1 LNKYIC
7 ILKYQLQ
14 KKMKNQFFYAAGVIA
29 MAMLASCGGGNKSGE
44 AGEAAKAGDSAG
56 TYKVDAAASTMEWR
70 GWKIVK
76 ASEHKGTIS
85 LKEGELKVEGG
96 KLVAGS
102 FTVDMNSI
110 KNTDL
115 TDTAYQNKLV
125 GHLKAKDFFDVAT
138 YPTAKFEIVSVTE
151 KAVEGYTHEI
161 TGNLTLRDSAR
172 KITLPANIKIEGN
185 TLTANGK
192 ATINRL
198 EWGVNYD
205 SKNLGLAEAA
215 QKAVKDGIV
224 NKEMDIFIN
233 IKATK

>member
-1 LNKYIC
+1 M
-7 ILKYQLQ
+7 
-14 KKMKNQFFYAAGVIA
+14 KKQFFYAAGVMAIA
-29 MAMLASCGGGNKSGE
+29 LLASCGGGNKSGE
-44 AGEAAKAGDSAG
+44 AGDAAKAGDSAG
-56 TYKVDAAASTMEWR
+56 TYKVDAAASSMEWR

-85 LKEGELKVEGG
+85 LKDGELKVEGG

-110 KNTDL
+110 KCTDEGMDS
-115 TDTAYQNKLV
+115 TTKGKLV

-138 YPTAKFEIVSVTE
+138 YPTAKFEIVSVAE
-151 KAVEGYTHEI
+151 KATEGYTHEI

-172 KITLPANIKIEGN
+172 KISFPANIKIEGN
-185 TLTANGK
+185 SLTANGK

-224 NKEMDIFIN
+224 NKEMDITIN

>member
-1 LNKYIC
+1 MK
-7 ILKYQLQ
+7 KQL
-14 KKMKNQFFYAAGVIA
+14 FYAAGMMAI
-29 MAMLASCGGGNKSGE
+29 AMLASCGGNASKSGE
-44 AGEAAKAGDSAG
+44 AGDAAKAGDSAG
-56 TYKVDAAASTMEWR
+56 TYKVDAAGSNLEWR

-102 FTVDMNSI
+102 FIIDMNSI

-115 TDTAYQNKLV
+115 KDTAYQNKLV
-125 GHLKAKDFFDVAT
+125 GHLKAKDFFDVEK
-138 YPTAKFEIVSVTE
+138 YPTAKFEIVSIAE
-151 KAVEGYTHEI
+151 KAAEGSTHEI

-172 KITLPANIKIEGN
+172 KITFPATIKMEGN
-185 TLTANGK
+185 SISATGK

-198 EWGVNYD
+198 DWGVNYD

-224 NKEMDIFIN
+224 NKEMDITFN

>member
-1 LNKYIC
+1 MK
-7 ILKYQLQ
+7 KQL
-14 KKMKNQFFYAAGVIA
+14 FYAAGMMAIA
-29 MAMLASCGGGNKSGE
+29 LLASCGGNANKSGE
-44 AGEAAKAGDSAG
+44 AGDAAKAGDSAG
-56 TYKVDAAASTMEWR
+56 TYKVDAAASNLEWR

-102 FTVDMNSI
+102 FVIDMNSI

-115 TDTAYQNKLV
+115 TDTAYQKKLV
-125 GHLKAKDFFDVAT
+125 GHLKAKDFFDVEK
-138 YPTAKFEIVSVTE
+138 YPTAKFEIVSVAE
-151 KAVEGYTHEI
+151 KAAEGYTHEI

-172 KITLPANIKIEGN
+172 KISFPANIKMEGN
-185 TLTANGK
+185 TISATGK

-224 NKEMDIFIN
+224 NKELDITFN

>member
-1 LNKYIC
+1 MK
-7 ILKYQLQ
+7 KQL
-14 KKMKNQFFYAAGVIA
+14 FYAAGM
-29 MAMLASCGGGNKSGE
+29 MAITFLASCGGNASKSGE
-44 AGEAAKAGDSAG
+44 AGDAAKAGDSAG
-56 TYKVDAAASTMEWR
+56 TYKVDAAASNLEWR

-85 LKEGELKVEGG
+85 VKEGELKVEGG

-102 FTVDMNSI
+102 FVIDMNSI

-115 TDTAYQNKLV
+115 KDTAYQNKLV
-125 GHLKAKDFFDVAT
+125 GHLKAKDFFDVEK
-138 YPTAKFEIVSVTE
+138 YPTAKFEIVSVAE
-151 KAVEGYTHEI
+151 KAAEGSTHEI

-172 KITLPANIKIEGN
+172 KITFPANIKMEGN
-185 TLTANGK
+185 TISATGK

-198 EWGVNYD
+198 DWGVNYD

-224 NKEMDIFIN
+224 NKEMDITFN

>member
-1 LNKYIC
+1 MK
-7 ILKYQLQ
+7 KQL
-14 KKMKNQFFYAAGVIA
+14 FYAAGM
-29 MAMLASCGGGNKSGE
+29 MAITFLASCGGNASKSGE
-44 AGEAAKAGDSAG
+44 AGDAAKAGDSAG
-56 TYKVDAAASTMEWR
+56 TYKVDAAASNLEWR

-85 LKEGELKVEGG
+85 VKEGELKVEGG

-102 FTVDMNSI
+102 FVIDMNSI

-115 TDTAYQNKLV
+115 KDTAYQNKLV
-125 GHLKAKDFFDVAT
+125 GHLKAKDFFDVEK
-138 YPTAKFEIVSVTE
+138 YPTAKFEIVSVAE
-151 KAVEGYTHEI
+151 KAAEASTHEI

-172 KITLPANIKIEGN
+172 KITFPANIKMEGN
-185 TLTANGK
+185 SISATGK

-224 NKEMDIFIN
+224 NKEMDITFN

>member
-1 LNKYIC
+1 M
-7 ILKYQLQ
+7 
-14 KKMKNQFFYAAGVIA
+14 KKQFFYAAGVMAIA
-29 MAMLASCGGGNKSGE
+29 LLASCGGGNKSGE
-44 AGEAAKAGDSAG
+44 AGDAAKAGDSAG
-56 TYKVDAAASTMEWR
+56 TYKVDAAASSMEWR

-85 LKEGELKVEGG
+85 LKDGELKVEGG

-110 KNTDL
+110 KCTDEGMDS
-115 TDTAYQNKLV
+115 TTKGKLV

-138 YPTAKFEIVSVTE
+138 YPTAKFEIVSVAE
-151 KAVEGYTHEI
+151 KATEGYTHEI

-172 KITLPANIKIEGN
+172 KISFPANIKIEGN
-185 TLTANGK
+185 SLTANGK

-224 NKEMDIFIN
+224 NKEMDITFN

>member
-1 LNKYIC
+1 M
-7 ILKYQLQ
+7 
-14 KKMKNQFFYAAGVIA
+14 KKQFFYAAGVMAIA
-29 MAMLASCGGGNKSGE
+29 LLASCGGGNKSGE
-44 AGEAAKAGDSAG
+44 AGDAAKAGDSAG
-56 TYKVDAAASTMEWR
+56 TYKVDAAASSIEWR

-85 LKEGELKVEGG
+85 LKDGELKVEGG

-110 KNTDL
+110 KCTDEGMDS
-115 TDTAYQNKLV
+115 TTKGKLV

-138 YPTAKFEIVSVTE
+138 YPTAKFEIVSVAE
-151 KAVEGYTHEI
+151 KATEGYTHEI

-172 KITLPANIKIEGN
+172 KISFPANIKIEGN
-185 TLTANGK
+185 SLTANGK

-224 NKEMDIFIN
+224 NKEMDITIN